1 MTLIQAIDERS
12 REDFIKNVQGYNK
25 LTPLDR
31 VKGKL
36 VEKIMDVYV
45 PDNNT
50 SQAKVVKKLK
60 DIDLTGADDF
70 KEEEVPVPAKKKPA
84 AGPPV
89 NLIDDDDNFPVPPK
103 KQAPVQV

>member
-70 KEEEVPVPAKKKPA
+70 KEEEVPVPAKKKPV

-89 NLIDDDDNFPVPPK
+89 NLIDDDDFPVPPK